1 MKATI
6 SIYSTSKQTKK
17 DKSSGEKHTSIATRT
32 IDTITYTVE
41 DGLPIGKALARINHF
56 ASQAIGARYKAFLLA
71 DKKLPAKLL
80 FSVSIDGKVYS
91 SETALV
97 KANMTNL
104 VVVSSKDVH
113 TKDGALLDGAAI
125 IAKVA
130 SIQKA
135 ALKTSVTYLQDI
147 AKIAKDT
154 DSFEGEA
161 VKASTMYVGKSGAI
175 VEAVPVVVDTPVP
188 VVAD

>member
-6 SIYSTSKQTKK
+6 SIYSKSKQTKK
-17 DKSSGEKHTSIATRT
+17 DKASGEAHTSIATRT
-32 IDTITYTVE
+32 IDTLTYTVE

-56 ASQAIGARYKAFLLA
+56 ASQAIGARYKAFLSA
-71 DKKLPAKLL
+71 DKKLPSKIM
-80 FSVSIDGKVYS
+80 FTVTIDGKVYS

-97 KANMTNL
+97 KANMTNM

-113 TKDGALLDGAAI
+113 TKDGNLLDGAAI

-135 ALKTSVTYLQDI
+135 ALKTSVAYLADI
-147 AKIAKDT
+147 AKIAKDSET
-154 DSFEGEA
+154 FDGEA
-161 VKASTMYVGKSGAI
+161 IKASTMYVGKSGAI
-175 VEAVPVVVDTPVP
+175 EAVPVVVDADVP
-188 VVAD
+188 VIAD